1 MGEQVAY
8 NKCEHCNVELHTND
22 AGEYYPVVNRLDKHT
37 LMRGEY
43 IPVGNHLQYPRNW
56 GKKKGA
62 TILLQTRIEDK
73 LRVLKD
79 TQEELSKLQACLEK
93 VNEWDETI
101 LN

>member
-1 MGEQVAY
+1 MGEQIAY
-8 NKCEHCNVELHTND
+8 NKCEHCNVELFTND

-43 IPVGNHLQYPRNW
+43 IPIGNRFQYPRNW

-62 TILLQTRIEDK
+62 TILLETRIADK
-73 LRVLKD
+73 IKVLED
-79 TQEELSKLQACLEK
+79 TQKELSKLQACLEK
-93 VNEWDETI
+93 VQEWDEKV

>member
-8 NKCEHCNVELHTND
+8 NRCEHCNVELHENE
-22 AGEYYPVVNRLDKHT
+22 AGEYYPVVNRMDKHT
-37 LMRGEY
+37 NIRGEY
-43 IPVGNHLQYPRNW
+43 IPIGNRFQYPRNW

-62 TILLQTRIEDK
+62 TILLETRIADK
-73 LRVLKD
+73 IKVLAD
-79 TQEELSKLQACLEK
+79 TQLELSKLQACLDK

>member
-1 MGEQVAY
+1 MGEQIAY

-22 AGEYYPVVNRLDKHT
+22 AGEYYPVVNRMDKHT

-56 GKKKGA
+56 GKKRGA
-62 TILLQTRIEDK
+62 TILLQTRIADK
-73 LRVLKD
+73 IKVLEY
-79 TQEELSKLQACLEK
+79 TQTELSKLQACLDK
-93 VNEWDETI
+93 VNEWDENV

>member
-1 MGEQVAY
+1 MGEQIA
-8 NKCEHCNVELHTND
+8 NNRCEHCNVELHTND